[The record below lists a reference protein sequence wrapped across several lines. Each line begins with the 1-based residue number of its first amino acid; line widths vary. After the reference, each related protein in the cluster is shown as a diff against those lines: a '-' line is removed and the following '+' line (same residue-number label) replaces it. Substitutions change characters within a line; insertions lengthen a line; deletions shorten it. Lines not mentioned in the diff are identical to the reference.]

1 MTTSQKTVE
10 NTAVAPRAGRREW
23 IGLAVIALPCLIVV
37 MDVTVLHLA
46 VPTLTADLKP
56 SPSQLLWIVDI
67 YGFLLAGSLV
77 TMGTLGDRI
86 GRRQLLLIGAAA
98 FAAAS
103 MFAAFSTSAGMLIA
117 ARALLGLAGA
127 ALAPSTLSL
136 VRSMFHDPQQRT
148 QAIAIWGASFATGS
162 ALGPLVGGLLLERFW
177 WGAVFLVPVPVMAL
191 LLLLGPKLL
200 PEFRDP
206 NAGRLDLA
214 SAALSLAAVLAVIY
228 GLKLVAQDGLGWIP
242 AVSIVAGL
250 LLGAVFVRRQQ
261 HLADPLIDLRLF
273 RAPAFSA
280 ALTVYLLNAVVM
292 FASSFFSAQ
301 YLQLV
306 LGLSPLQAGLWTLPG
321 AVSII
326 AGTMLAPA
334 LVRRVRPTT
343 VMVAGLLVCA
353 AGFGVLTLVG
363 AGGLPVLVV
372 GFVLTALGAGPL
384 VTLVPDTIV
393 GAAPPERAGSAASI
407 LSTSAE
413 FGGAVGIA
421 VLGSVGVALYR
432 SAMAGAVPPG
442 VPSAAALVAGDTLG
456 GAVAVAR
463 ELPSGVGA
471 ALLEAARGAFAQA
484 FVADM
489 VISVAL
495 MLVAAALMAI
505 VAARRRDEARPATA
519 GATATDG

>member
-214 SAALSLAAVLAVIY
+214 SAARSLAAVLAVIY

-261 HLADPLIDLRLF
+261 HLADLLIDLRLF

-407 LSTSAE
+407 
-413 FGGAVGIA
+413 
-421 VLGSVGVALYR
+421 
-432 SAMAGAVPPG
+432 
-442 VPSAAALVAGDTLG
+442 
-456 GAVAVAR
+456 
-463 ELPSGVGA
+463 
-471 ALLEAARGAFAQA
+471 
-484 FVADM
+484 
-489 VISVAL
+489 
-495 MLVAAALMAI
+495 
-505 VAARRRDEARPATA
+505 
-519 GATATDG
+519 

>member
-1 MTTSQKTVE
+1 
-10 NTAVAPRAGRREW
+10 
-23 IGLAVIALPCLIVV
+23 

-273 RAPAFSA
+273 RTPAFSA

-421 VLGSVGVALYR
+421 VLGSVGLAVYRINLGDTLPAAL
-432 SAMAGAVPPG
+432 SPAQEHAATNTLADATSTSTQLAQPVSDELFHAAAAAFTDSLQT
-442 VPSAAALVAGDTLG
+442 VSAAAAAVTLLL
-456 GAVAVAR
+456 A
-463 ELPSGVGA
+463 LIGA
-471 ALLEAARGAFAQA
+471 ALLRKAAPTTEQGQ
-484 FVADM
+484 
-489 VISVAL
+489 
-495 MLVAAALMAI
+495 
-505 VAARRRDEARPATA
+505 TA
-519 GATATDG
+519 CKQT